1 MMKKLIL
8 VIFVMLGLY
17 GCETMEGLGKDIQA
31 LGETLEKKSTE
42 E

>member
-1 MMKKLIL
+1 MRKLLLI
-8 VIFVMLGLY
+8 IFVMFGLY

-31 LGETLEKKSTE
+31 LGEALEKKSTE